1 MRHRR
6 PRGLWLPLTTLLLH
20 EIGPTKKPCPIVAQ
34 VLVRVGQ
41 CSSCFPA
48 DWWHGLVVLPG
59 MVPSM
64 PCVRCWQASGWP
76 MLSFMAIGKCAWRS
90 QLALR
95 ASRPGSRV
103 IGWRSHFSTSVPR
116 IFGAVVSGFHF
127 VRVVLTPPRMRCD
140 SGLKS
145 RMHVAN
151 AASRC
156 SLASRLPL
164 VACAPRGELEFALHG
179 QARMP
184 CFGVFNGGPIQ
195 HHFVLLFWGKLG
207 SWGMGQFPIRFA

>member
-1 MRHRR
+1 MEFRAQRPAAPTFGLRSMRHRR
-6 PRGLWLPLTTLLLH
+6 PRGLWLPLATLLLH

-103 IGWRSHFSTSVPR
+103 IGWRSHSCHKCSLR
-116 IFGAVVSGFHF
+116 IWRSG
-127 VRVVLTPPRMRCD
+127 VRVPFRSSSFDATTHALRFWLEIAHARCQC
-140 SGLKS
+140 SKS
-145 RMHVAN
+145 
-151 AASRC
+151 
-156 SLASRLPL
+156 L
-164 VACAPRGELEFALHG
+164 
-179 QARMP
+179 
-184 CFGVFNGGPIQ
+184 
-195 HHFVLLFWGKLG
+195 
-207 SWGMGQFPIRFA
+207 